1 MRAKRSLLG
10 IIGVMISLLM
20 AVFAT
25 GPAQA
30 ATASGPRTSDHVQ
43 AAAAVSPTISPST
56 TVSYRTDDQT
66 FTCGAGNLCLEVWD
80 QTVSK
85 WKIFY
90 LYNCNR
96 YSLSNWTGNGYYL
109 NKQTGSVT
117 SYFYDANGNVLR
129 SFSPPQVGDQDW
141 NPVWSV
147 RNC

>member
-10 IIGVMISLLM
+10 IIGVLACTLT

-30 ATASGPRTSDHVQ
+30 ATASGPRTSNHAQ

-66 FTCGAGNLCLEVWD
+66 FTCGPGNLCLEVWD
-80 QTVSK
+80 PTVSK

-96 YSLSNWTGNGYYL
+96 YYLSNWYGNGYYL

-117 SYFYDANGNVLR
+117 SYLYDANGNVLR
-129 SFSPPQVGDQDW
+129 AFSPPQVGDQNWD
-141 NPVWSV
+141 PVWSV

>member
-10 IIGVMISLLM
+10 IIGVVVCLLM
-20 AVFAT
+20 AVLAT

-30 ATASGPRTSDHVQ
+30 ATASASRSSNHAQ

-56 TVSYRTDDQT
+56 TVSYRTDDET
-66 FTCGAGNLCLEVWD
+66 FTCASGNLCLEVWD
-80 QTVSK
+80 PTVSK

-96 YSLSNWTGNGYYL
+96 YYLSNWYGNGYYL
-109 NKQTGSVT
+109 NKQTGTVT
-117 SYFYDANGNVLR
+117 SYLYDANGNVLR
-129 SFSPPQVGDQDW
+129 AFSPPQVGDQDW

>member
-10 IIGVMISLLM
+10 SIGVVVCTLM
-20 AVFAT
+20 AVLTT

-30 ATASGPRTSDHVQ
+30 AIAPGPRTSDHAQTV
-43 AAAAVSPTISPST
+43 AAVSPTISPAT
-56 TVSYRTDDQT
+56 DVSYRADDQT

-96 YSLSNWTGNGYYL
+96 YYLSNWYGDGYYL

-117 SYFYDANGNVLR
+117 SYLYDANGNVLR
-129 SFSPPQVGDQDW
+129 AFSPPQVGTQNWD
-141 NPVWSV
+141 PVWSV

>member
-10 IIGVMISLLM
+10 IIGVVVCLLM
-20 AVFAT
+20 APLAT

-30 ATASGPRTSDHVQ
+30 ATASGPRTSASAQV
-43 AAAAVSPTISPST
+43 AAAVSPTISPAT

-66 FTCGAGNLCLEVWD
+66 FTCGAGNLCLEVRD
-80 QTVSK
+80 PTVSK

-96 YSLSNWTGNGYYL
+96 YYLSNWYGNGYYL

-117 SYFYDANGNVLR
+117 SYLYDANGNVLR
-129 SFSPPQVGDQDW
+129 AFSPPQVGEQDW